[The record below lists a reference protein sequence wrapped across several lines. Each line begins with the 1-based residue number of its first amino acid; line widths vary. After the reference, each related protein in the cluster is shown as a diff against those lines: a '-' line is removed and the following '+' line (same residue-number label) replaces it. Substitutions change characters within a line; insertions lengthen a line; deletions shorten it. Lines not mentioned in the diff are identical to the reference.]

1 MRVVFR
7 IVRGEYIKWI
17 VKYKSRKEKNGL
29 EKVTL
34 THFGDSTDN
43 LEGGAYYRLF
53 CFYGF
58 TASRGRFIDFNY
70 FTVHVFSKRKG
81 NKTYEIVDMYSIQEG
96 TPIYYKDYRH
106 VKVYLSRFNT
116 EKAINRYMTQ
126 EGLYFETVARSML
139 DKELTVLDKSV
150 FVLVIEDTEANKL
163 TISYDMERV
172 SQGYLETL
180 MQLSIGETVQ
190 LKDLTQEVS
199 LDIPSYAYV
208 LVNEK

>member
-1 MRVVFR
+1 MILIILLSMF
-7 IVRGEYIKWI
+7 
-17 VKYKSRKEKNGL
+17 
-29 EKVTL
+29 
-34 THFGDSTDN
+34 
-43 LEGGAYYRLF
+43 
-53 CFYGF
+53 
-58 TASRGRFIDFNY
+58 
-70 FTVHVFSKRKG
+70 FSKRKG

-150 FVLVIEDTEANKL
+150 FVLVIEDTETNKL

-172 SQGYLETL
+172 SQEYLETL